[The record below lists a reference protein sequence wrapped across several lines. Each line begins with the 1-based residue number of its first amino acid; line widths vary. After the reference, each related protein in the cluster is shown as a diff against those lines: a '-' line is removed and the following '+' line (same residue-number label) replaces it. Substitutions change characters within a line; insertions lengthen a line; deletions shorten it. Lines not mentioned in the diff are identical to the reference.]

1 MSPDEIRPLDLGEI
15 DQRIQEEQED
25 LEQLRFEHAIAQLPN
40 PMILRKKRRTIAR
53 LKTIRTEK
61 QDAGEA
67 A

>member
-1 MSPDEIRPLDLGEI
+1 MTPDEIRPLSLEEI
-15 DQRIQEEQED
+15 DQRIGEEQED

-40 PMILRKKRRTIAR
+40 PMILKEKRRTIAR

-61 QDAGEA
+61 VRAGEA

>member
-61 QDAGEA
+61 QDAGEVA
-67 A
+67 

>member
-1 MSPDEIRPLDLGEI
+1 MQPDDIRALSVEEI
-15 DQRIQEEQED
+15 DERLREEQED

-40 PMILRKKRRTIAR
+40 PMILKKKRRTIAR

-61 QDAGEA
+61 QSTGVA

>member
-40 PMILRKKRRTIAR
+40 PMILKKKRRTIAR

-61 QDAGEA
+61 QNAGEA

>member
-1 MSPDEIRPLDLGEI
+1 MQPDEIRPLSTDEI

-40 PMILRKKRRTIAR
+40 PMILKKKRRTIAR

-61 QDAGEA
+61 EQAGEA
-67 A
+67 

>member
-1 MSPDEIRPLDLGEI
+1 MQPDDIRALSVEEI
-15 DQRIQEEQED
+15 DERLREEQED

-40 PMILRKKRRTIAR
+40 PMILKKKRRTIAR

-61 QDAGEA
+61 QSAGVA

>member
-1 MSPDEIRPLDLGEI
+1 MQPDDIRPLSIEEI
-15 DQRIQEEQED
+15 DQRLQEEQED

-40 PMILRKKRRTIAR
+40 PLILKQKRRTIAR

-61 QDAGEA
+61 ERAGEA

>member
-1 MSPDEIRPLDLGEI
+1 MQPDDIRALSVEEI
-15 DQRIQEEQED
+15 DERLREEQED

-40 PMILRKKRRTIAR
+40 PMILKKKRRTIAR

-61 QDAGEA
+61 QSADVA

>member
-40 PMILRKKRRTIAR
+40 PMILKKKRRTIAR

-61 QDAGEA
+61 QNAGEA
-67 A
+67 T

>member
-1 MSPDEIRPLDLGEI
+1 MKPDDIRPLSIDEI
-15 DQRIQEEQED
+15 DQRIEEEQED

-40 PMILRKKRRTIAR
+40 PMILKKKRRAIAR

-61 QDAGEA
+61 KRAGEA